1 MPNHNNSQ
9 AVILVVEDSE
19 DHVMLLR
26 LAFQRAGITNPVQV
40 ATKGD
45 DAIAYLSGTGNY
57 LDAHSFALP
66 TVVLLDLKMPG
77 TDGFAVLRWI
87 RQQPALKGLIVVM
100 LTSSDLAAEINMAY
114 ELGANAFLT
123 KPIDLDRLVEM
134 MRAFRDFFLSV
145 VTPPALLR
153 PVADK
158 EEASD
163 SRGAQKP

>member
-1 MPNHNNSQ
+1 
-9 AVILVVEDSE
+9 VVEDSE

-45 DAIAYLSGTGNY
+45 DAIDYLSATGSY
-57 LDAHSFALP
+57 SDAHSFPLP
-66 TVVLLDLKMPG
+66 TVVFLDLKMPG

-100 LTSSDLAAEINMAY
+100 LTSSDLMTEINMAY
-114 ELGANAFLT
+114 ELGANAFIT

-134 MRAFRDFFLSV
+134 MRAFRDFFLSA
-145 VTPPALLR
+145 VTPPSLLR
-153 PVADK
+153 PAPDK
-158 EEASD
+158 VEATEP
-163 SRGAQKP
+163 RATQKP